1 MERWK
6 LKQIIMVMFFMVI
19 ALTLVV
25 MSQISESAQI
35 YHDSEVVLQ
44 K

>member
-1 MERWK
+1 
-6 LKQIIMVMFFMVI
+6 MVI
-19 ALTLVV
+19 ALTVVV

-35 YHDSEVVLQ
+35 YSDNEVVVQ

>member
-19 ALTLVV
+19 ALTVVV
-25 MSQISESAQI
+25 MSQISESAQT
-35 YHDSEVVLQ
+35 YSDSEVVLQ

>member
-6 LKQIIMVMFFMVI
+6 LKQVIMVMFFIVI
-19 ALTLVV
+19 ALTVVV
-25 MSQISESAQI
+25 MSQISDSAQN
-35 YHDSEVVLQ
+35 YSDNEVIVQ

>member
-19 ALTLVV
+19 ALTVVV

-35 YHDSEVVLQ
+35 FNDSEVVLQ